1 MTKKKMILLLFFIP
15 LLLQAQDTL
24 QTTGVLT
31 MQTLFDSLKTH
42 PQTRADELNMEKA
55 LIGKRIVSGML
66 YPKINAFGRYEYAST
81 PSGMLPLAPN
91 DLFGMIKDQ
100 TIPQPFSQNIFR
112 IGAGVTMPVFAMSIY
127 STVAR
132 AKMIYHSAEAK
143 AWINIQKNEALIV
156 SSNSNL
162 LYLNSLLKSLEKKR
176 ASLAKT
182 KESVE
187 LQVKNGRAP
196 KSALLKIRN
205 AMNEVSI
212 LENNIRGQRERAIA
226 TIRSLT
232 GITLDIPVE
241 MVQTGTYQDGDFKV
255 LEPLQN
261 KIEADKLAWR
271 SEKNKLI
278 PALFLNGNY
287 NHSYAKSYNNDLYL
301 NEDFG
306 TLALTLNIPIFTKSQ
321 YARIKKAKLDYQS
334 SENDLNKMRLELNS
348 QAKELENNLPLLNN
362 SIKLYKQSIED
373 KKELLKIAKTAYL
386 SQRMTV
392 EDYLK
397 YEDDLVLEES
407 KLYKTQAKK
416 WQTLMQLAVIYG
428 NDIEQIVK

>member
-241 MVQTGTYQDGDFKV
+241 MVQTGTYQ
-255 LEPLQN
+255 
-261 KIEADKLAWR
+261 A
-271 SEKNKLI
+271 
-278 PALFLNGNY
+278 
-287 NHSYAKSYNNDLYL
+287 YNNDLYL

-334 SENDLNKMRLELNS
+334 SENDLNKM
-348 QAKELENNLPLLNN
+348 ENNLPLLNN